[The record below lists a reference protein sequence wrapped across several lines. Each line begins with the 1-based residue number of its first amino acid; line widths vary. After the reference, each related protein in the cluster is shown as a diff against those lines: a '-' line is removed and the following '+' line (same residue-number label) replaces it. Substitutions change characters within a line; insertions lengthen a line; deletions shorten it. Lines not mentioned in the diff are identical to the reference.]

1 MKLIWNTVSDLLPY
15 LPREARR
22 FLILYSV
29 VTAVLALVDVGALGL
44 LAAVLAAMV
53 ASGASLSLPV
63 VGTIQ
68 GSDFPWLLAGLAL
81 LVVTKSAGNI
91 ALQWLATRRFASYE
105 LSIGDHL
112 FDAYIQAPW
121 VDRLKRTTAELVRLA
136 DVGIANAIGGFLV
149 PVLNLPTLVV
159 TSVALIVLIV
169 IAQPMTALVTLIY
182 LGLIA
187 LVLYLWVSR
196 KAVQAG
202 RVNRD
207 SSMRVAKLMTEMVG
221 ALKEIALRGKFRE
234 VGDVVHLE
242 RIATTRARANLSFLS
257 AVPKFVIDSALVGG
271 FAVIGG
277 VSLIVAHGDM
287 SKAVEAI
294 ALFGV
299 AGFRLVPAITGF
311 QSIVTQTSSSAPHVR
326 AVIADIEMS
335 KTYIEHAERIGGQAL
350 PPRPKRLT
358 LDNVAFTYPGADR
371 PALSDVTLDV
381 PMGSS
386 VALVGVSGSGKSTLV
401 DIMLGLLTPSQG
413 DVSVDRQRLEDVL
426 RAWRDRVG
434 YVPQEV
440 ALFDGTIAQNV
451 ALTWSQEIDVM
462 RVERA
467 LRQAQL
473 WDFVNSRPGG
483 LSGRIGERGI
493 ALSGG
498 QRQRLGIARALYSDP
513 LVLVMDEATSALDTQ
528 TEAAVTTAIS
538 GLHGE
543 VTVITVAHRLAT
555 IRHADLV
562 CLMADGRITARG
574 NFEQLVRENPT
585 FAEQARLAGLAG

>member
-1 MKLIWNTVSDLLPY
+1 MKLIWNTVSGLLPY

-401 DIMLGLLTPSQG
+401 DIMLGLLTPSEG